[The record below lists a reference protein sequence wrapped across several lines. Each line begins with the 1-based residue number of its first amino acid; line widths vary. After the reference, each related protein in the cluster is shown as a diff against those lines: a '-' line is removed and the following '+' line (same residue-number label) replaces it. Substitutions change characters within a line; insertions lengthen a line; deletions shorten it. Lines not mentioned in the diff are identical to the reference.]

1 MDIIGAEVLE
11 KMNENPKEAGK
22 FTRFFE
28 EKGFYIILFLC
39 VAAIGIAGYVLF
51 FDPANTTDDDSAL
64 LSETDGTVEANTDLG
79 GGVIRPGNE
88 AEEVD
93 LDVGTEVPVSGDSDA
108 ATSDSGAATSSDD
121 AATSGND
128 AATSG
133 NDAVEA
139 TTGSDETPIDGDAVI
154 RDAVETISSGR
165 KEEPESDDT
174 QQQTQDG
181 ESGQDTAPTFF
192 VRPVTGE
199 VLREFSGDELVYDRT
214 MGDWRTHNGVD
225 FLAADGT
232 LVSVIADGTIE
243 DVYRDEYYGTGVLV
257 NHGGGLKSVYLGLI
271 ENATVTVGQ
280 EVAAGETIGAVS
292 TSALFESLEQAHLH
306 VEMSLD
312 GERVN
317 PLDYIPE

>member
-1 MDIIGAEVLE
+1 
-11 KMNENPKEAGK
+11 MNENPKEAGK

-79 GGVIRPGNE
+79 GGVIRPGDE

-93 LDVGTEVPVSGDSDA
+93 LDGGTEVPVSGDSGA
-108 ATSDSGAATSSDD
+108 AASDSGAA
-121 AATSGND
+121 ASGSD

-165 KEEPESDDT
+165 KEEPESGNT
-174 QQQTQDG
+174 QQETQEG
-181 ESGQDTAPTFF
+181 KTEQDTAPTFF

-225 FLAADGT
+225 FLAADGA